1 MTRPTVG
8 PASRLARGL
17 TVAALLV
24 LGVMGAVPAFAQS
37 TGMVKGK
44 VVDGSNQVV
53 DGAKVLIE
61 YKDGMNRKFEVKT
74 NKKGE
79 YLQIGLPPGNWT
91 VTASKDGVGT
101 ATRDIKIS
109 IGATEQVDLTLA
121 AAGAGG
127 AGPSKEDLQ
136 FQKLFSEGVAA
147 SQAGNH
153 DLAIEK
159 YNEALKTRATCYS
172 CQYNLGLSYAAKKD
186 SAKAEEAFLAATKLK
201 ADAAEPYNQLANI
214 YNEKKDFAKAAEM
227 AGEAA
232 KRSSSAGGGGGGADT
247 YFNQG
252 VVLMNAQKM
261 AEAKAA
267 FEAAVKAKP
276 DYAEAWY
283 LLASAYTNQGQFK
296 EAVEAYENYVKFAP
310 PSDTKKIEGAKQN
323 IAALKPLIK

>member
-1 MTRPTVG
+1 MTRPIVG
-8 PASRLARGL
+8 PASRLVCGL
-17 TVAALLV
+17 TVAALLAV
-24 LGVMGAVPAFAQS
+24 GLVGAVPAFAQS

-44 VVDGSNQVV
+44 IVDGNNQVV

-79 YLQIGLPPGNWT
+79 FLQIGLPPGNWT
-91 VTASKDGVGT
+91 VTATKDGVGT
-101 ATRDIKIS
+101 ATRDVKIS
-109 IGATEQVDLTLA
+109 IGATEQVDLSLAAA
-121 AAGAGG
+121 AAGA
-127 AGPSKEDLQ
+127 AASKEDAA
-136 FQKLFSEGVAA
+136 FQKVFSEGVAA
-147 SQAGNH
+147 SQAGNQ

-159 YNEALKTRATCYS
+159 YTEALKTRAACYS

-186 SAKAEEAFLAATKLK
+186 TAKAEEAFVAATKLK

-232 KRSSSAGGGGGGADT
+232 KRTTSGGGADT

-252 VVLMNAQKM
+252 VVLINAQKM
-261 AEAKAA
+261 VEAKTA

-296 EAVEAYENYVKFAP
+296 EAVEAYENYVKHAP
-310 PSDTKKIEGAKQN
+310 PADTKKIEGAKQN

>member
-17 TVAALLV
+17 MVAALLAGWS
-24 LGVMGAVPAFAQS
+24 LGAAPALAQS

-44 VVDGSNQVV
+44 VVDGSNQPV
-53 DGAKVLIE
+53 DGAKVVIE
-61 YKDGMNRKFEVKT
+61 FKDGTNRKFEVKS

-79 YLQIGLPPGNWT
+79 YLQIGLPPGNWS

-101 ATRDIKIS
+101 ATKDVRIS
-109 IGATEQVDLTLA
+109 IGATEQADFTLAPA
-121 AAGAGG
+121 AAGA
-127 AGPSKEDLQ
+127 AASKEDAA
-136 FQKLFSEGVAA
+136 FQKVFTEGVAA

-159 YNEALKTRATCYS
+159 YNEALKTRASCYS
-172 CQYNLGLSYAAKKD
+172 CQYNIGLSYAAKKD
-186 SAKAEEAFLAATKLK
+186 LGKAEEAFIAATKLK
-201 ADAAEPYNQLANI
+201 ADAAEPYSQLANL

-227 AGEAA
+227 AGEAS
-232 KRSSSAGGGGGGADT
+232 KRTSATAGGGGADT
-247 YFNQG
+247 YYNQG

-261 AEAKAA
+261 AEAKTA

-276 DYAEAWY
+276 DYAEAWFQ
-283 LLASAYTNQGQFK
+283 LASAYTNQGQFK
-296 EAVEAYENYVKFAP
+296 EAVDAYENYVKHAP
-310 PSDTKKIEGAKQN
+310 AADTKKIEMAKQN

>member
-17 TVAALLV
+17 TVAAALA
-24 LGVMGAVPAFAQS
+24 LGLMGAVPAFAQS

-44 VVDGSNQVV
+44 IVDGNNQVV

-79 YLQIGLPPGNWT
+79 FLQIGLPPGNWT

-101 ATRDIKIS
+101 ATRDVRIS

-121 AAGAGG
+121 AAAAGA
-127 AGPSKEDLQ
+127 SKEDLA
-136 FQKLFSEGVAA
+136 FQKVFSEGVAA

-159 YNEALKTRATCYS
+159 YNEALKTRASCYS

-186 SAKAEEAFLAATKLK
+186 LGKAEEAFLAATKLK
-201 ADAAEPYNQLANI
+201 ADAAEPYNQLANL

-232 KRSSSAGGGGGGADT
+232 KRSGTGGAGGGGADT

-261 AEAKAA
+261 PEAKTA

-296 EAVEAYENYVKFAP
+296 EAVEAYENYVKHAP

>member
-17 TVAALLV
+17 TVAAALA
-24 LGVMGAVPAFAQS
+24 LGLMGAVPAFAQS

-44 VVDGSNQVV
+44 IVDGNNQVV

-79 YLQIGLPPGNWT
+79 FLQIGLPPGNWT

-101 ATRDIKIS
+101 ATRDVRIS

-121 AAGAGG
+121 VAAAGA
-127 AGPSKEDLQ
+127 AASKEDLA
-136 FQKLFSEGVAA
+136 FQKVFSEGVAA

-159 YNEALKTRATCYS
+159 YNEALKTRASCYS

-201 ADAAEPYNQLANI
+201 ADAAEPYNQLANL

-232 KRSSSAGGGGGGADT
+232 KRGTSGGAAGGGADS

-261 AEAKAA
+261 AEAKTA

-296 EAVEAYENYVKFAP
+296 EAVDAYENYVKHAP

>member
-17 TVAALLV
+17 TVAAALA
-24 LGVMGAVPAFAQS
+24 LGLMGAVPAFAQS

-44 VVDGSNQVV
+44 IVDGNNQVI

-79 YLQIGLPPGNWT
+79 FLQIGLPPGNWT
-91 VTASKDGVGT
+91 VTATKDGVGT
-101 ATRDIKIS
+101 ATRDVRIS

-121 AAGAGG
+121 PAAAGG
-127 AGPSKEDLQ
+127 AASKEDLA
-136 FQKLFSEGVAA
+136 FQKTFSEGVAA

-159 YNEALKTRATCYS
+159 YNEALKTRASCYS

-186 SAKAEEAFLAATKLK
+186 LGKAEEAFLAATKLK
-201 ADAAEPYNQLANI
+201 ADAAEPYNQLANL

-232 KRSSSAGGGGGGADT
+232 KRSGTGGAGGGADT

-261 AEAKAA
+261 PEAKTA

-296 EAVEAYENYVKFAP
+296 EAVEAYENYVKHAP

>member
-17 TVAALLV
+17 MVAALLV
-24 LGVMGAVPAFAQS
+24 GWSLGAAPALAQS

-53 DGAKVLIE
+53 DGAKVVIE

-101 ATRDIKIS
+101 ATRDVRIS
-109 IGATEQVDLTLA
+109 IGATEQADLTLA

-127 AGPSKEDLQ
+127 AVSKEEAA
-136 FQKLFSEGVAA
+136 FQKAFSEGVAA

-153 DLAIEK
+153 DAAIEK
-159 YNEALKTRATCYS
+159 YSEALKTRASCYS
-172 CQYNLGLSYAAKKD
+172 CQYNIGLSYAAKKD
-186 SAKAEEAFLAATKLK
+186 LAKAEEAFIAATKLK
-201 ADAAEPYNQLANI
+201 ADAAEPYSQLANI

-227 AGEAA
+227 AGEAS
-232 KRSSSAGGGGGGADT
+232 KRTSTTAGGGGADT

-261 AEAKAA
+261 AEAKGA

-296 EAVEAYENYVKFAP
+296 EAVDAYENYVKHAP
-310 PSDTKKIEGAKQN
+310 PSDTKKIEMAKQN
-323 IAALKPLIK
+323 IAQLKPLIK

>member
-8 PASRLARGL
+8 PASRLACGL
-17 TVAALLV
+17 AVAAMLA
-24 LGVMGAVPAFAQS
+24 MGLAAAVPAFAQS

-44 VVDGSNQVV
+44 IVDGNNQVV

-79 YLQIGLPPGNWT
+79 FLQIGLPPGNWT
-91 VTASKDGVGT
+91 VTASKEGVGT
-101 ATRDIKIS
+101 ATRDVRIS

-121 AAGAGG
+121 AAAAGG
-127 AGPSKEDLQ
+127 AVSKEDAA

-153 DLAIEK
+153 DVAIEK
-159 YNEALKTRATCYS
+159 YSEALKTRASCYS

-186 SAKAEEAFLAATKLK
+186 TAKAEEAFLAATKLK

-232 KRSSSAGGGGGGADT
+232 KRSSAAGGGGGADT

-252 VVLMNAQKM
+252 VVLMNGQKM

-296 EAVEAYENYVKFAP
+296 EAVEAYENYVKHAP
-310 PSDTKKIEGAKQN
+310 PSDTKKIENAKQN

>member
-17 TVAALLV
+17 MVAALLAGWS
-24 LGVMGAVPAFAQS
+24 LGAAPALAQS

-44 VVDGSNQVV
+44 VVDGNNQVV
-53 DGAKVLIE
+53 DGAKVVIE
-61 YKDGMNRKFEVKT
+61 YLEGMNRKFEVKT

-79 YLQIGLPPGNWT
+79 YLQIGLPPGKWT

-101 ATRDIKIS
+101 ATREVRIS
-109 IGATEQVDLTLA
+109 IGATEQADLTLA
-121 AAGAGG
+121 AAAAGA
-127 AGPSKEDLQ
+127 ASKEDAA
-136 FQKLFSEGVAA
+136 FQQVFSEGVAA

-153 DLAIEK
+153 DVAIEK
-159 YNEALKTRATCYS
+159 YSEALKTRPTCYS

-186 SAKAEEAFLAATKLK
+186 VAKAEEAFIAATKLK
-201 ADAAEPYNQLANI
+201 TDAAEPYSQLANL

-227 AGEAA
+227 AGEAS
-232 KRSSSAGGGGGGADT
+232 KRSSSSAGGGGADT
-247 YFNQG
+247 HFNQG

-261 AEAKAA
+261 AEAKTA

-310 PSDTKKIEGAKQN
+310 PSDAKKIEGAKQN